1 MAKVLTK
8 REKEVFELLILNKST
23 KDIAKELNI
32 SEKTIRNHISNVIL
46 KLNVKGRS
54 QAIIELLRLGVIK
67 L

>member
-32 SEKTIRNHISNVIL
+32 SEKTIRNHISNVMQ
-46 KLNVKGRS
+46 KQGVKGRT
-54 QAIIELLRLGVIK
+54 QAVIELIK
-67 L
+67 LGELSL

>member
-32 SEKTIRNHISNVIL
+32 SDENIKNKIVFQ
-46 KLNVKGRS
+46 VF
-54 QAIIELLRLGVIK
+54 AFIIFDF
-67 L
+67 